1 MEFDEAA
8 LGAEFPDL
16 LLDSRRVDT
25 TATSYRLC
33 VPASPPG
40 RAFSSAELWIPR
52 GFPDS
57 SKARIRLSTDAIL
70 RVPHVEAGGFLCVD
84 GDPGPGVGFSV
95 LDRLRALLYSYYDE
109 FLVPWRLG
117 KLDSHFLKE
126 AQNYWALEI
135 ARCSSKDD
143 PVLSVWTI
151 DSAPRH
157 AQVREGVLLLPSR
170 IVIAADAGN
179 AFVRRLIGSVGSRAK
194 QQVRT
199 LIADIPISYGFQPTT
214 WPRDVRSLH
223 SLISARLNVGQ
234 QRVFFQPL
242 RRRQP
247 LVHRIAIFRSPQ
259 GNFAYLLPGG
269 PPTVI
274 QEGNRARAR
283 PSFSRHLP
291 LVVERLDPSWT
302 VGRDQYTEVLAR
314 LKANVLVLGAGALG
328 SPVIEHLA
336 KAGIG
341 HITIV
346 DNDTFESANL
356 GRHLLGVDAIDERK
370 SEAVAAR
377 VMHRHPSCFISSERN
392 TVERWLLDH
401 DLRNFDLVVDLTGDP
416 DVRWAV
422 DRARRMSPCPLLIG
436 WMEPFVAAAHV
447 CNLPATVFWINDIA
461 KPLDRMSELE
471 AVTWPGEVVRQE
483 PGCSSR
489 FQAYTAVQ
497 AGYAIALVAERL
509 IQVIDDN
516 PQTPQVRSWVRGQ
529 AFLDQHWTGLQ
540 LREWARAAT
549 QHDGVM
555 ITRDFT

>member
-1 MEFDEAA
+1 M
-8 LGAEFPDL
+8 
-16 LLDSRRVDT
+16 
-25 TATSYRLC
+25 
-33 VPASPPG
+33 
-40 RAFSSAELWIPR
+40 
-52 GFPDS
+52 
-57 SKARIRLSTDAIL
+57 
-70 RVPHVEAGGFLCVD
+70 
-84 GDPGPGVGFSV
+84 
-95 LDRLRALLYSYYDE
+95 
-109 FLVPWRLG
+109 
-117 KLDSHFLKE
+117 
-126 AQNYWALEI
+126 
-135 ARCSSKDD
+135 
-143 PVLSVWTI
+143 
-151 DSAPRH
+151 
-157 AQVREGVLLLPSR
+157 
-170 IVIAADAGN
+170 
-179 AFVRRLIGSVGSRAK
+179 
-194 QQVRT
+194 
-199 LIADIPISYGFQPTT
+199 
-214 WPRDVRSLH
+214 
-223 SLISARLNVGQ
+223 
-234 QRVFFQPL
+234 
-242 RRRQP
+242 
-247 LVHRIAIFRSPQ
+247 
-259 GNFAYLLPGG
+259 
-269 PPTVI
+269 
-274 QEGNRARAR
+274 
-283 PSFSRHLP
+283 
-291 LVVERLDPSWT
+291 
-302 VGRDQYTEVLAR
+302 LAR